1 MEKAYP
7 INYEKH
13 AHDFDYVRDILFNR
27 AYDLRAAGKDEQA
40 ERLEEKRAK
49 IIDTVGRMVKT
60 SRAANGWDRIFWYR
74 GKDYA
79 FLRNVIEFAHD
90 ARARAIAMFECPM

>member
-27 AYDLRAAGKDEQA
+27 AYDLRAAGKNEQA
-40 ERLEEKRAK
+40 DRLEAKRDK
-49 IIDTVGRMVKT
+49 IWDTVGRMVKST
-60 SRAANGWDRIFWYR
+60 RTPYGDRIFWYR

-79 FLRNVIEFAHD
+79 FLRGVIEFAHN
-90 ARARAIAMFECPM
+90 ARARAIAMFECEK